1 MEYQKVINVSDNTP
15 NQQSKFKTK
24 NWVEKI
30 DESRGKY
37 NEDN

>member
-1 MEYQKVINVSDNTP
+1 MECQKVIIVLDNTP

-24 NWVEKI
+24 NWVKKI
-30 DESRGKY
+30 DESGGKY